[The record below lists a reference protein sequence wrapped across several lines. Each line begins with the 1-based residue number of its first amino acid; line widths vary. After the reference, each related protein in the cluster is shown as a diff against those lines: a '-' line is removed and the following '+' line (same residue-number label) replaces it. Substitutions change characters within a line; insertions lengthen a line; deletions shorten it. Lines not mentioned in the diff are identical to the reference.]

1 MKHATVVLLV
11 SCVFASAASI
21 QDSRVKPTTKYSAS
35 EQDATVVAPK
45 NYKVELENDL
55 VRVVRVTYDPHEKTP
70 MHEHQGNAAVIVV
83 LQGGGRMRQVNAD
96 GTITLIIPKSAI
108 GSPAPGDL
116 LGAVNGRTFTGD
128 TPETQ
133 NLERSTLLVD
143 HTFVKGQRDNGHPAA
158 TYTIVGN
165 VSCGP

>member
-1 MKHATVVLLV
+1 MGRSTLSFIA
-11 SCVFASAASI
+11 SCLFAMIPSL
-21 QDSRVKPTTKYSAS
+21 QDAGVKPAPQLSAS

-96 GTITLIIPKSAI
+96 GTIIDGKAEKAGTVRFVTAR
-108 GSPAPGDL
+108 APFKHASENVTDYRL
-116 LGAVNGRTFTGD
+116 
-128 TPETQ
+128 ETIRVELK
-133 NLERSTLLVD
+133 NPPCASNSR
-143 HTFVKGQRDNGHPAA
+143 P
-158 TYTIVGN
+158 
-165 VSCGP
+165 

>member
-1 MKHATVVLLV
+1 MGRSTLSFIASCLFAVV
-11 SCVFASAASI
+11 ASL
-21 QDSRVKPTTKYSAS
+21 QDAGVKPALQLPAP

-96 GTITLIIPKSAI
+96 GTIVDGKTERRGLC
-108 GSPAPGDL
+108 GS
-116 LGAVNGRTFTGD
+116 
-128 TPETQ
+128 
-133 NLERSTLLVD
+133 
-143 HTFVKGQRDNGHPAA
+143 
-158 TYTIVGN
+158 Y
-165 VSCGP
+165 

>member
-1 MKHATVVLLV
+1 MDL
-11 SCVFASAASI
+11 
-21 QDSRVKPTTKYSAS
+21 
-35 EQDATVVAPK
+35 
-45 NYKVELENDL
+45 DL
-55 VRVVRVTYDPHEKTP
+55 VKFATRRYFLRECWTGIGAVALASLLNDNLFAAERDPMAPRQPQFPARAKRVIFLN
-70 MHEHQGNAAVIVV
+70 MS
-83 LQGGGRMRQVNAD
+83 GGPSQLELFD
-96 GTITLIIPKSAI
+96 FKPKLIELHGKPIPKSVV

-158 TYTIVGN
+158 TYTVVGN

>member
-1 MKHATVVLLV
+1 MKHATVVLLA

-96 GTITLIIPKSAI
+96 GTIIDGKAEKAGTVRFVTAR
-108 GSPAPGDL
+108 APFKHASENVTDYRL
-116 LGAVNGRTFTGD
+116 
-128 TPETQ
+128 ETIRVELK
-133 NLERSTLLVD
+133 NPPCASNSR
-143 HTFVKGQRDNGHPAA
+143 P
-158 TYTIVGN
+158 
-165 VSCGP
+165 